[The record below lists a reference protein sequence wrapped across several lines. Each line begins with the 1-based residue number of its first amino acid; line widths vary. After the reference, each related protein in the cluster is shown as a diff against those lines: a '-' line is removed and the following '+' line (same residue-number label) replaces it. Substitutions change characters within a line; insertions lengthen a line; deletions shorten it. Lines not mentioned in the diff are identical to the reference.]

1 MKKIILALAIL
12 ISASAFAQDGAI
24 LDKIA
29 SAGSLCKSVSGPFVE
44 TRVSSAGKTSAT
56 LKGDLTFTAPDVFSM
71 MYSEPEGDCFMISGD
86 VMKSSIAGTET
97 VYDLRKNVMMRSLSH
112 ILLYSFSGRIND
124 LISELGADC
133 KVETSGDGYQVT
145 LSAKVKSTRG
155 YSSVQIFYNASCKLQ
170 KMVMAEWSGRS
181 TTYEL
186 AK

>member
-12 ISASAFAQDGAI
+12 ISASALAQDGAI

-29 SAGSLCKSVSGPFVE
+29 SAGSRCKSVTGPFVE
-44 TRVSSAGKTSAT
+44 TRVSSAGKTAAT

-71 MYSEPEGDCFMISGD
+71 MYSEPKGDYFMISGD
-86 VMKSSIAGTET
+86 VMKSSVAGTET

-112 ILLYSFSGRIND
+112 ILLYSFSGRISD
-124 LISELGADC
+124 LVTELGADC
-133 KVETSGDGYQVT
+133 KTEAGGGGYLVT

-155 YSSVQIFYNASCKLQ
+155 FSSVQIFYNASCKLQ
-170 KMVMAEWSGRS
+170 KMVMTEWSGRS